1 MKPEFKKEYY
11 FLSDINKFQGIVQ
24 LGKCFSFKPS
34 VLNCSLRIPLNYL
47 IISYSLKV
55 NTNKAE
61 LGSTDGFILTST
73 NHVVSKICLL
83 QDQSDSSI
91 LYTKSTLIATVAAQI
106 T

>member
-11 FLSDINKFQGIVQ
+11 FLSDINKFKALCNLENV
-24 LGKCFSFKPS
+24 CFKPS

-47 IISYSLKV
+47 IVSYSLKV

-91 LYTKSTLIATVAAQI
+91 LYTKSMLIATVAAQI